1 MKPKPLCSTPTSAM
15 IEALS
20 TMGMTMKE
28 AAGFVLADNGSI
40 PRAYAD
46 DLSHRST
53 LTKRFK
59 QAHPGSLTS
68 NDFDDFTVS
77 VPRLLREL
85 LSQRHVALPEGGAR
99 SAQVAGGLLDQL
111 IGEPAQA
118 MERALQNYS
127 LAPDVFASALDDALA
142 APLPSTRAHLEL
154 AFILYVA
161 TGCLSDPV
169 QAAAAME
176 AYARKAYGTSVLTN
190 RPEHDGASVPDN
202 ANDLCL
208 LRITG
213 MGSIG
218 YRHMPSPTELGT
230 MIGLRPK
237 FAGPTI
243 TDVDPSV
250 SPNHL
255 RIFRRDGRWWAQGA
269 GSERGTILARGS
281 SGQHIA
287 IELPASERTGEP
299 IRPVELEPTDT
310 LVLGSTVFRIL
321 QFRAS

>member
-1 MKPKPLCSTPTSAM
+1 MTMLATQFARIRRTTMKPKPLYSTPTSAM

-59 QAHPGSLTS
+59 QARPGSLTS

-85 LSQRHVALPEGGAR
+85 LSQRHVAPPEGGAR

-118 MERALQNYS
+118 MERVLQNYS

-142 APLPSTRAHLEL
+142 APLPPRLIRRNLRMSQRVAVYFDSFSKQERVEPSSHLSQPPQRL
-154 AFILYVA
+154 QQ
-161 TGCLSDPV
+161 P
-169 QAAAAME
+169 
-176 AYARKAYGTSVLTN
+176 
-190 RPEHDGASVPDN
+190 
-202 ANDLCL
+202 L
-208 LRITG
+208 LRP
-213 MGSIG
+213 
-218 YRHMPSPTELGT
+218 RCQPL
-230 MIGLRPK
+230 
-237 FAGPTI
+237 
-243 TDVDPSV
+243 
-250 SPNHL
+250 
-255 RIFRRDGRWWAQGA
+255 
-269 GSERGTILARGS
+269 
-281 SGQHIA
+281 
-287 IELPASERTGEP
+287 
-299 IRPVELEPTDT
+299 
-310 LVLGSTVFRIL
+310 
-321 QFRAS
+321 